1 MRPTSLFITL
11 SLLGIVLVVG
21 EDWPASRC
29 TRELRGLDAAFCRI
43 SVPTE
48 LEDTWTKKNNED
60 ALSHFEGLP

>member
-1 MRPTSLFITL
+1 MRPTSLFNTL
-11 SLLGIVLVVG
+11 SLLGIELVVG

-48 LEDTWTKKNNED
+48 LEDT
-60 ALSHFEGLP
+60 